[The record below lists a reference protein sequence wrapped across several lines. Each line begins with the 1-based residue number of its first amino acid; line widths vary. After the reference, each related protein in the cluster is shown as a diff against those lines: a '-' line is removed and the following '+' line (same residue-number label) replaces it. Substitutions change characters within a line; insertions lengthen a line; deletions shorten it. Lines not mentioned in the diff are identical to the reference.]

1 MSQRSILITG
11 CSSGIG
17 LAAARSLR
25 ARSWRVFASCRNPD
39 DCKRLIA
46 EGFESP
52 RIELRDAESIREGLH
67 EVLQATGGTLDAL
80 FNNGARGM
88 PGAVEDLPANGLRD
102 LMESNVIGWHDLTRQ
117 VIPVMRAQGHGRIV
131 QNSSVLGYVPM
142 RYRGAYVAS
151 KHAVEGLTD
160 SMRIEL
166 RDTPIHVSL
175 IEPGPITSDMRKNN
189 AAQFFEWIDWE
200 NSAFA
205 DDYRNGLVKRFSE
218 KKDGLDPFE
227 LPAEAVCNK
236 LIHALEA
243 NRPRARYRVT
253 TPAHIMNVF
262 RRILPTSLLDWVIA
276 KA

>member
-1 MSQRSILITG
+1 MSQKSILITG

-17 LAAARSLR
+17 LAAAHSLR
-25 ARSWRVFASCRNPD
+25 ARGWRVFASCRNPD
-39 DCKRLIA
+39 DCKRLNA
-46 EGFESP
+46 EGFDSP
-52 RIELRDAESIREGLH
+52 RIELRDAASIHAGLQ
-67 EVLQATGGTLDAL
+67 EVLAATGGTLDAL

-88 PGAVEDLPANGLRD
+88 PGAIEDLPTDGLRD

-117 VIPVMRAQGHGRIV
+117 VIPIMREQGHGRIV
-131 QNSSVLGYVPM
+131 QNSSVLGYVSM
-142 RYRGAYVAS
+142 RYRGAYTAS
-151 KHAVEGLTD
+151 KHALEGLTD

-200 NSAFA
+200 NSVFA
-205 DDYRNGLVKRFSE
+205 EDYRHGLVKRFTAKQE
-218 KKDGLDPFE
+218 GLDPFE
-227 LPAEAVCNK
+227 LPAEAVCKK

-262 RRILPTSLLDWVIA
+262 RRVLPTSLLDWVIA

>member
-1 MSQRSILITG
+1 MSQKSILITG

-17 LAAARSLR
+17 LAAARNLR
-25 ARSWRVFASCRNPD
+25 ARGWRVFASCRSPD
-39 DCKRLIA
+39 DCKRLNA
-46 EGFESP
+46 EGFDSP
-52 RIELRDAESIREGLH
+52 RIELRDDESIHSGLQ
-67 EVLQATGGTLDAL
+67 EVLEATGGTLDAL

-88 PGAVEDLPANGLRD
+88 PGAIEDLPAAGLRD

-117 VIPVMRAQGHGRIV
+117 VIPVMRAQGYGRIV
-131 QNSSVLGYVPM
+131 QNSSVLGYVSM

-151 KHAVEGLTD
+151 KHALEGLTD

-205 DDYRNGLVKRFSE
+205 EDYRNGLVKRFTAKQE
-218 KKDGLDPFE
+218 GLDPFE

-253 TPAHIMNVF
+253 TPAHMMNVF
-262 RRILPTSLLDWVIA
+262 RRLLPTSLLDWVIA

>member
-1 MSQRSILITG
+1 MTQRTILITG

-17 LAAARSLR
+17 LAAAHSLR
-25 ARSWRVFASCRNPD
+25 ARGWRVFASCRNPD
-39 DCKRLIA
+39 DCSRLVA

-52 RIELRDAESIREGLH
+52 RIELRDTESIRSGLQ
-67 EVLQATGGTLDAL
+67 EVLTATGGKLDAL

-88 PGAVEDLPANGLRD
+88 PGAIEDLPADGLRD

-117 VIPVMRAQGHGRIV
+117 VIPIMRAQGHGRIV
-131 QNSSVLGYVPM
+131 QNSSVLGYVSM

-151 KHAVEGLTD
+151 KHAIEGLTD
-160 SMRIEL
+160 SLRIEL
-166 RDTPIHVSL
+166 RGTPIHVSL

-200 NSAFA
+200 NSVYAE
-205 DDYRNGLVKRFSE
+205 DYRQGLVKRFIE
-218 KKDGLDPFE
+218 KREGLDPFE
-227 LPAEAVCNK
+227 LPAEAVCKK
-236 LIHALEA
+236 LIHAVEA

-262 RRILPTSLLDWVIA
+262 RRVLPTPLLDWVIA

>member
-17 LAAARSLR
+17 LAAAHSLR
-25 ARSWRVFASCRNPD
+25 ARGWRVFASCRHPD
-39 DCKRLIA
+39 DCKRLIS

-67 EVLQATGGTLDAL
+67 GVLQATGGTLDAL
-80 FNNGARGM
+80 FNNGARGL

-131 QNSSVLGYVPM
+131 QNSSVLGYVSM

-151 KHAVEGLTD
+151 KHAIEGLTD

-205 DDYRNGLVKRFSE
+205 EDYRNGLVKRFTE
-218 KKDGLDPFE
+218 KQDGLDPFE

>member
-1 MSQRSILITG
+1 MTQKSILITG

-17 LAAARSLR
+17 LAAAHGLR
-25 ARSWRVFASCRNPD
+25 ARGWRVFASCRNPK
-39 DCKRLIA
+39 DCARLQNA
-46 EGFESP
+46 GFDSP
-52 RIELRDAESIREGLH
+52 QIELRDSASIRSGLH
-67 EVLQATGGTLDAL
+67 EVLAATNGTLDAL

-88 PGAVEDLPANGLRD
+88 PGAIEDLPADGLRD

-131 QNSSVLGYVPM
+131 QNSSVLGYVSM

-151 KHAVEGLTD
+151 KHALEGLTD

-200 NSAFA
+200 NSAFSE
-205 DDYRNGLVKRFSE
+205 DYRQGLVKRFTE
-218 KKDGLDPFE
+218 KQEGLDPFE
-227 LPAEAVCNK
+227 LPAEAVCKK
-236 LIHALEA
+236 LVHALEA
-243 NRPRARYRVT
+243 KRPRARYRVT
-253 TPAHIMNVF
+253 TPAHVMNVC
-262 RRILPTSLLDWVIA
+262 RRVLPTSLLDWVVS

>member
-46 EGFESP
+46 AGFESP

-218 KKDGLDPFE
+218 KQDGLDPFE

>member
-1 MSQRSILITG
+1 MIS
-11 CSSGIG
+11 
-17 LAAARSLR
+17 
-25 ARSWRVFASCRNPD
+25 
-39 DCKRLIA
+39 

-52 RIELRDAESIREGLH
+52 HIELRDSASIRSGLH
-67 EVLQATGGTLDAL
+67 EALKATGGTLDAL

-88 PGAVEDLPANGLRD
+88 PGAIEDLPADGLRD
-102 LMESNVIGWHDLTRQ
+102 LMESNIIGWHDLTQQ
-117 VIPVMRAQGHGRIV
+117 VIRVMRAQGHGRIV
-131 QNSSVLGYVPM
+131 QNSSVLGYVSM

-151 KHAVEGLTD
+151 KHALEGLTD

-205 DDYRNGLVKRFSE
+205 EDYRQGLVKRFTE
-218 KKDGLDPFE
+218 KQEGLDPFE
-227 LPAEAVCNK
+227 LPAEAVCKK

-243 NRPRARYRVT
+243 KHPRARYRVT
-253 TPAHIMNVF
+253 TPAHVMNVF
-262 RRILPTSLLDWVIA
+262 RRVLPTSLLDWVVS